1 MRRASAATDFYE
13 VLGVS
18 PDAGPEEIKAAFRQL
33 GKKYHPDA
41 NPGSQAA
48 DERFKRVSE
57 AYSVLSDPDRRREYD
72 RLRPR
77 PGAPAGP
84 SAGSRPGASA
94 DPRPDSAGWGEPFAR
109 RPSGGGRA
117 SARPRPRGF
126 ASAGRQLLARLV
138 DLVIIGNIVLVAAA
152 LGVRAD
158 TLAERFFW
166 VVLAGFLYETALV
179 GWRGET
185 LGMTAAR
192 IAVRTEAGGPPG
204 WRRAAAR
211 MAPALPGL
219 LVITP
224 SGRMATLGILVILIA
239 LVMRFFS
246 RRKGRRPSRLSGAAL
261 GFGAGLIILAL
272 LTSVWVLLPAVAGA
286 YLLSPLLSPTDRA
299 LPDRLAG
306 TVVTTR

>member
-1 MRRASAATDFYE
+1 MRRSSAATDFYE

-18 PDAGPEEIKAAFRQL
+18 PDAGPEEIKAAFRRL

-41 NPGSQAA
+41 NPGFPQAA

-72 RLRPR
+72 RMRPR

-84 SAGSRPGASA
+84 SAG
-94 DPRPDSAGWGEPFAR
+94 PRTGSAGRGEPFAR
-109 RPSGGGRA
+109 RTSGGGRGSTRA
-117 SARPRPRGF
+117 RPRGF

-185 LGMTAAR
+185 FGMTAAR

-219 LVITP
+219 LVIAP
-224 SGRMATLGILVILIA
+224 SGRMAGLGILVILIA
-239 LVMRFFS
+239 AATRFFS
-246 RRKGRRPSRLSGAAL
+246 RRRGRRPGRLSGAAL
-261 GFGAGLIILAL
+261 GFGAALIILAL

>member
-18 PDAGPEEIKAAFRQL
+18 PDAGPEEIKAAFRRL
-33 GKKYHPDA
+33 GKKHHPDA
-41 NPGSQAA
+41 NPGFSQAA
-48 DERFKRVSE
+48 NERFKRVSE

-72 RLRPR
+72 RMRPR
-77 PGAPAGP
+77 RGAPAGP
-84 SAGSRPGASA
+84 EAAPGSAGR
-94 DPRPDSAGWGEPFAR
+94 GEPFAR
-109 RPSGGGRA
+109 RTSGGGRGF
-117 SARPRPRGF
+117 ARPRPRGF
-126 ASAGRQLLARLV
+126 ASAGRQLLARLI

-152 LGVRAD
+152 LGAWAD

-219 LVITP
+219 LVIAP
-224 SGRMATLGILVILIA
+224 SGRMAGLGIMVILIA
-239 LVMRFFS
+239 AAMRFFS
-246 RRKGRRPSRLSGAAL
+246 RRRGRRPGRLSGAAL
-261 GFGAGLIILAL
+261 GFGAALIILAL

>member
-18 PDAGPEEIKAAFRQL
+18 PEAGPEEIKAAFRLL

-41 NPGSQAA
+41 NPGFPQAA

-72 RLRPR
+72 RMRPR
-77 PGAPAGP
+77 PGSPAGP
-84 SAGSRPGASA
+84 GAA
-94 DPRPDSAGWGEPFAR
+94 PRPDPAGRDEPFAR
-109 RPSGGGRA
+109 RPAGGRRG

-126 ASAGRQLLARLV
+126 ASASAGRQLLARLI

-152 LGVRAD
+152 LGAWAD

-192 IAVRTEAGGPPG
+192 ITVRTEAGDAPG
-204 WRRAAAR
+204 WRKAAAR

-219 LVITP
+219 LVIAP
-224 SGRMATLGILVILIA
+224 SGRIATLGFLVILFA
-239 LVMRFFS
+239 AAARFFK
-246 RRKGRRPSRLSGAAL
+246 RRGGRRPGRLSATAL
-261 GFGAGLIILAL
+261 GLGAGLIILAL

-286 YLLSPLLSPTDRA
+286 YLLSPLLSPTARA